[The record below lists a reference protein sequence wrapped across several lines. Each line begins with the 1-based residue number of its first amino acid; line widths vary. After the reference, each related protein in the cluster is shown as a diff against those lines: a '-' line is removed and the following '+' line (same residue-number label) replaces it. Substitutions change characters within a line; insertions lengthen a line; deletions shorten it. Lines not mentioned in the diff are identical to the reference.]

1 MMMNQPVIDE
11 LLKSADSKYTV
22 VIAVARRARQLNDGS
37 DPFLEANSKKPVT
50 VALHCVREP
59 ATYRM
64 SMRRN
69 LFLAPSQ
76 PCTERASRRFLNSL
90 LEGGPAG

>member
-50 VALHCVREP
+50 VALQE
-59 ATYRM
+59 
-64 SMRRN
+64 
-69 LFLAPSQ
+69 F
-76 PCTERASRRFLNSL
+76 
-90 LEGGPAG
+90 GAGLIQWHRKK

>member
-50 VALHCVREP
+50 VALQEFGAGLIQWHRKKQ
-59 ATYRM
+59 
-64 SMRRN
+64 RRTG
-69 LFLAPSQ
+69 S
-76 PCTERASRRFLNSL
+76 
-90 LEGGPAG
+90 